1 MSVEEE
7 GPSHAPLNQLQ
18 AGLFYLGIVHTV
30 FEEILND
37 TNKEAVIS
45 IPDRTKVLRRQL
57 SSITSKSLDIGDVL
71 LHKLDHYSIAQ
82 SFNKRVLGLPEMIK
96 MYTSVS
102 EEGRLKIF
110 NFMSDVYNTELD
122 EAGLSK

>member
-1 MSVEEE
+1 MLVEEE
-7 GPSHAPLNQLQ
+7 EPSHAPLNQLQ

-37 TNKEAVIS
+37 TNKEAATS

-71 LHKLDHYSIAQ
+71 LHKLDHYSIAD
-82 SFNKRVLGLPEMIK
+82 SFNKRVLGLPEIIK
-96 MYTSVS
+96 MYASVS
-102 EEGRLKIF
+102 EEGRIRMF
-110 NFMSDVYNTELD
+110 DFMSNIYNTELD